1 MTLISIWAVTAS
13 MMIGQ
18 PGSQPTR
25 IAVVNIPVIS
35 EKYTKTKDLE
45 ASFDARRKELNNQRD
60 AQRNKIERLQRSLR
74 EELKPGTDTF
84 IQRQK
89 ELVMAEAEMQWFV
102 DSESIKVERGL
113 AEALRGIYQDIQT
126 IVREVASDSGIDVV
140 LSSDL
145 LPNSLPESSAQM
157 RQQILLQKVVYFNP
171 RLDITDKV
179 VTRLNAK
186 YGSLKRNSG
195 VGSAAPITRRNA
207 FAKANTKPLQIVEK
221 K

>member
-1 MTLISIWAVTAS
+1 MTLISILAVTAS

-45 ASFDARRKELNNQRD
+45 TSFDARRKELNIQRD
-60 AQRNKIERLQRSLR
+60 AKRDKIERLQRSLR

-102 DSESIKVERGL
+102 DFESIKVERGL
-113 AEALRGIYQDIQT
+113 ADALRGIYQDIQT
-126 IVREVASDSGIDVV
+126 IVREVANDSGIDVV
-140 LSSDL
+140 LSSDF
-145 LPNSLPESSAQM
+145 LPESLPESSAQL

-171 RLDITDKV
+171 RLDITDEV
-179 VTRLNAK
+179 VIRLNAK
-186 YGSLKRNSG
+186 YESQKRNSG
-195 VGSAAPITRRNA
+195 VGSAAPLVPSKAYANA
-207 FAKANTKPLQIVEK
+207 DTKPQKVVQK